1 MEVKKAAKS
10 LTCFTRMR
18 CEGMRDNSTFM
29 LLVWTQSALSNQILT
44 AENLAREDLVRA
56 AEIQKTNGFLK
67 DSAKV

>member
-1 MEVKKAAKS
+1 
-10 LTCFTRMR
+10 
-18 CEGMRDNSTFM
+18 MRDNSTFM

-44 AENLAREDLVRA
+44 AKNLAREDLVRA

>member
-18 CEGMRDNSTFM
+18 CEGMRDNLTFM
-29 LLVWTQSALSNQILT
+29 LLVWTQSALSNQILK
-44 AENLAREDLVRA
+44 AKNLAREDLVRA